1 VKLSLSSRLILFLSS
16 FLALA
21 GCSSM
26 SNQTVGTTAP
36 NITAQPANATVNV
49 GQPAS
54 FSVGAAGTAPLN
66 YQWRKNSANISGA
79 TSSSYTTPATT
90 SADDGAKFDVVVSNS
105 AGSMTSGTA
114 MLTVSAAGVTLK
126 SIAVTP
132 ASPSIVAGNTQQF
145 TATGTYSDNS
155 TKNITTSVTW
165 KSSNTAFATIGAATG
180 LATGVAPGTT
190 QITATQGSV
199 VSANDPLTVTAAGVT
214 LKAIAV
220 TPASPSIVAGNTQQ
234 FTATGTYSDN
244 STKNITTSVTWKS
257 SNTGFATIGAATGL
271 ATGVAAGTTGITATQ
286 GSVVSPNNPLTVTAA
301 VVTLKTIAV
310 TPASPSIG
318 IGNTLQFT
326 ATGTYSDNS
335 TKNIT
340 SNVTWA
346 SSNTLF
352 ATIGISSGLAAGV
365 AVGTTEITATLGSVV
380 SPNDALTVTLA
391 SSNAS
396 DVLTHHYDAM
406 RSGTNT
412 HELTLTTANVN
423 SGTFGKVAEFTVD
436 GQIDGQILYLNQV
449 AIPSVGNKN
458 VLYFATENDSVYAVD
473 ADSISGAAAT
483 VLWKTRT
490 LPAGDVPLSSN
501 DAGCGY
507 INPVGIMSTPVID
520 RSRNAIY
527 VVASSKNSSGSVF
540 HRLHALNLATGAE
553 LFGGPT
559 TITATFPGTGG
570 NSTGGTVTFL
580 AKAQQE
586 RAALLESNGTIYTSW
601 SGYDGDCGNYSA
613 WVISF
618 SADNLANTG
627 AIDLVPNTRGAG
639 IWLGGGGP
647 AADSAGNVYF
657 PTGNAFGGN
666 TPGISN
672 DYGDTFVKLGAGVP
686 LTVADY
692 FAPMNSINND
702 INDADMGSAAALLL
716 PDLTDSGSVT
726 RHLAVVA
733 GKDGMM
739 FVVDRDNMG
748 QYSAI
753 ANNVYQV
760 FASNGHENFSSP
772 IHFDGRVYIGPSGM
786 PLQAFTVTQAKL
798 SGSPT
803 SQTAFVF
810 GSNGTVP
817 SASANGTSNG
827 IVWTLNR
834 ESRTFFAY
842 DASDLTKIL
851 YTSGQAAGGRDDF
864 SNVGGHFITP
874 MVANGRVYF
883 GTATT
888 VAVYGLLP

>member
-1 VKLSLSSRLILFLSS
+1 MKRFRVSLPATLAAFLLLMGGCASTSSNSDPGGSAPRI
-16 FLALA
+16 
-21 GCSSM
+21 
-26 SNQTVGTTAP
+26 TV
-36 NITAQPANATVNV
+36 QPANATVSV
-49 GQPAS
+49 GQMAT
-54 FSVGAAGTAPLN
+54 FSVTAAGTAPLS
-66 YQWRKNSANISGA
+66 YQWQKNKANISGA
-79 TSSSYTTPATT
+79 TAASYTTPATT
-90 SADDGAKFDVVVSNS
+90 SGDNGAKFDVVVSNS

-114 MLTVSAAGVTLK
+114 MLTVNPAGVTLK

-132 ASPSIVAGNTQQF
+132 MSPSIVAGNTQQF

-165 KSSNTAFATIGAATG
+165 KSSNTAFATIG
-180 LATGVAPGTT
+180 
-190 QITATQGSV
+190 TAS
-199 VSANDPLTVTAAGVT
+199 
-214 LKAIAV
+214 
-220 TPASPSIVAGNTQQ
+220 
-234 FTATGTYSDN
+234 
-244 STKNITTSVTWKS
+244 
-257 SNTGFATIGAATGL
+257 GL
-271 ATGVAAGTTGITATQ
+271 ATGVAAGTTEITATQ
-286 GSVVSPNNPLTVTAA
+286 GSVVSPNDPLTVTAA
-301 VVTLKTIAV
+301 TVTLKSIAV
-310 TPASPSIG
+310 TPASPNLG

-326 ATGTYSDNS
+326 ATGKYSDNS

-340 SNVTWA
+340 SSVTWA

-396 DVLTHHYDAM
+396 DVVTHHYDAM

-412 HELTLTTANVN
+412 HELTLTPANVN
-423 SGTFGKVAEFTVD
+423 STGFGKVAEFAVD

-449 AIPSVGNKN
+449 AIPGVGNKN

-527 VVASSKNSSGSVF
+527 TVASSKNSSGTVT

-559 TITATFPGTGG
+559 PITATFPGTGG
-570 NSTGGTVTFL
+570 NSNGTTVTFL
-580 AKAQQE
+580 SKAQQE
-586 RAALLESNGTIYTSW
+586 RAALLESNGRIYTAW
-601 SGYDGDCGNYSA
+601 SGYDGDCGKYSA

-618 SADNLANTG
+618 SAASLAQTG
-627 AIDLVPNTRGAG
+627 AIDLVPSTSGAG
-639 IWLGGGGP
+639 IWLGGGGL
-647 AADSAGNVYF
+647 AADSAGNVFF

-666 TPGISN
+666 TPGIKN
-672 DYGDTFVKLGAGVP
+672 DYGDTFVKLGPNVP

-692 FAPMNSINND
+692 FAPSIAISDDNLD
-702 INDADMGSAAALLL
+702 EDLGSAAALLL
-716 PDLTDSGSVT
+716 PDLADSGGTT
-726 RHLAVVA
+726 RHLAFVA
-733 GKDGMM
+733 GKDQQMY
-739 FVVDRDNMG
+739 VVDRDNMG

-753 ANNVYQV
+753 TDNVYQE
-760 FASNGHENFSSP
+760 FAKDGHENFSSP
-772 IHFDGRVYIGPSGM
+772 IYFNGRVYVGPSGM
-786 PLQAFTVTQAKL
+786 ALRAFTVTQAKL
-798 SGSPT
+798 SASPT
-803 SQTAFVF
+803 SQTAFTF

-827 IVWTLNR
+827 IVWTLDR

-842 DASDLTKIL
+842 DATDLTKIL
-851 YTSGQAAGGRDDF
+851 YTSDQAAGGRDNF

>member
-1 VKLSLSSRLILFLSS
+1 MKRFRVSLPATLAAFLLLMGGCASTSSNSDPGGSAPRI
-16 FLALA
+16 
-21 GCSSM
+21 
-26 SNQTVGTTAP
+26 TV
-36 NITAQPANATVNV
+36 QPANATVSV
-49 GQPAS
+49 GQMAT
-54 FSVGAAGTAPLN
+54 FSVTATGTAPLS
-66 YQWRKNSANISGA
+66 YQWQKNKANISGA
-79 TSSSYTTPATT
+79 TAASYTTPATT
-90 SADDGAKFDVVVSNS
+90 SGDNGAKFDVVVSNS
-105 AGSMTSGTA
+105 AGSMNSGTA
-114 MLTVSAAGVTLK
+114 MLTVNPAGVTLK

-132 ASPSIVAGNTQQF
+132 MSPSIVAGNTQQF

-165 KSSNTAFATIGAATG
+165 KSSNTAFATIG
-180 LATGVAPGTT
+180 
-190 QITATQGSV
+190 TAS
-199 VSANDPLTVTAAGVT
+199 
-214 LKAIAV
+214 
-220 TPASPSIVAGNTQQ
+220 
-234 FTATGTYSDN
+234 
-244 STKNITTSVTWKS
+244 
-257 SNTGFATIGAATGL
+257 GL
-271 ATGVAAGTTGITATQ
+271 ATGVAAGTTEITATQ
-286 GSVVSPNNPLTVTAA
+286 GSVVSPNDSLTVTAA
-301 VVTLKTIAV
+301 TVTLKSIAV
-310 TPASPSIG
+310 TPASPNLG

-326 ATGTYSDNS
+326 ATGKYSDNS

-340 SNVTWA
+340 SSVTWA

-396 DVLTHHYDAM
+396 DVVTHHYDAM

-412 HELTLTTANVN
+412 HELTLTPANVN
-423 SGTFGKVAEFTVD
+423 SAAFGKVAEFAVD

-449 AIPSVGNKN
+449 AIPGVGNKN

-527 VVASSKNSSGSVF
+527 AVASSKNSSGTVT

-559 TITATFPGTGG
+559 PITATFPGTGG
-570 NSTGGTVTFL
+570 NSNGTTVTFL
-580 AKAQQE
+580 SKAQQE
-586 RAALLESNGTIYTSW
+586 RAALLESNGKIYTAW
-601 SGYDGDCGNYSA
+601 SGYDGDCGKYSA

-618 SADNLANTG
+618 SAASLAQTG
-627 AIDLVPNTRGAG
+627 AIDLVPSTSGAG
-639 IWLGGGGP
+639 IWLGGGGL
-647 AADSAGNVYF
+647 AADSAGNVFF

-666 TPGISN
+666 TPGIKN
-672 DYGDTFVKLGAGVP
+672 DYGDTFVKLGPNVP

-692 FAPMNSINND
+692 FAPSIAISDDNLD
-702 INDADMGSAAALLL
+702 EDLGSAAALLL
-716 PDLTDSGSVT
+716 PDLADSGGTT
-726 RHLAVVA
+726 RHLAFVA
-733 GKDGMM
+733 GKDQQMY
-739 FVVDRDNMG
+739 VVDRDNMG

-753 ANNVYQV
+753 TDNVYQE
-760 FASNGHENFSSP
+760 FAKDGHENFSSP
-772 IHFDGRVYIGPSGM
+772 IYFNGRVYVGPSGM
-786 PLQAFTVTQAKL
+786 ALRAFTVSLAKL
-798 SGSPT
+798 STSPT
-803 SQTAFVF
+803 SQTAFTF

-827 IVWTLNR
+827 IVWTLDR

-842 DASDLTKIL
+842 DATDLTKIL
-851 YTSGQAAGGRDDF
+851 YTSDQAAGGRDNF

>member
-1 VKLSLSSRLILFLSS
+1 MKRFRVSLPATLAAFLLLMGGCASTSSNSDPGGSAPRI
-16 FLALA
+16 
-21 GCSSM
+21 
-26 SNQTVGTTAP
+26 TV
-36 NITAQPANATVNV
+36 QPANATVSV
-49 GQPAS
+49 GQMAT
-54 FSVGAAGTAPLN
+54 FSVTAAGTAPLS
-66 YQWRKNSANISGA
+66 YQWQKNKANISGA
-79 TSSSYTTPATT
+79 TAASYTTPATT
-90 SADDGAKFDVVVSNS
+90 SGDNGAKFDVVVSNS

-114 MLTVSAAGVTLK
+114 MLTVNPAGVTLK

-132 ASPSIVAGNTQQF
+132 MSPSIVAGNTQQF

-165 KSSNTAFATIGAATG
+165 KSSNTAFATIG
-180 LATGVAPGTT
+180 
-190 QITATQGSV
+190 TAS
-199 VSANDPLTVTAAGVT
+199 
-214 LKAIAV
+214 
-220 TPASPSIVAGNTQQ
+220 
-234 FTATGTYSDN
+234 
-244 STKNITTSVTWKS
+244 
-257 SNTGFATIGAATGL
+257 GL
-271 ATGVAAGTTGITATQ
+271 ATGVAAGTTEITATQ
-286 GSVVSPNNPLTVTAA
+286 GSVVSPNDPLTVTAA
-301 VVTLKTIAV
+301 TVTLKSIAV
-310 TPASPSIG
+310 TPASPNLG

-326 ATGTYSDNS
+326 ATGKYSDNS

-340 SNVTWA
+340 SSVTWA

-380 SPNDALTVTLA
+380 SPNDALTVTLT

-396 DVLTHHYDAM
+396 DVVTHHYDAM
-406 RSGTNT
+406 RSGTNS
-412 HELTLTTANVN
+412 HEQTLTPANVN
-423 SGTFGKVAEFTVD
+423 STTFGKVAEFSVD

-527 VVASSKNSSGSVF
+527 TVASSKNSSGTVT

-559 TITATFPGTGG
+559 PITATFPGTGG
-570 NSTGGTVTFL
+570 NSNGTTVTFL
-580 AKAQQE
+580 SKAQQE
-586 RAALLESNGTIYTSW
+586 RAALLESNGRIYTAW
-601 SGYDGDCGNYSA
+601 SGYDGDCGKYSA

-618 SADNLANTG
+618 SAASLAQTG
-627 AIDLVPNTRGAG
+627 AIDLVPSTSGAG
-639 IWLGGGGP
+639 IWLGGGGL
-647 AADSAGNVYF
+647 AADSAGNVFF

-666 TPGISN
+666 TPGIKN
-672 DYGDTFVKLGAGVP
+672 DYGDTFVKLGPNVP

-692 FAPMNSINND
+692 FAPSIAISDDNLD
-702 INDADMGSAAALLL
+702 EDLGSAAALLL
-716 PDLTDSGSVT
+716 PDLADSGGTT
-726 RHLAVVA
+726 RHLAFVA
-733 GKDGMM
+733 GKDQQMY
-739 FVVDRDNMG
+739 VVDRDNMG

-753 ANNVYQV
+753 TDNVYQE
-760 FASNGHENFSSP
+760 FAKDGHENFSSP
-772 IHFDGRVYIGPSGM
+772 IYFNGRVYVGPSGM
-786 PLQAFTVTQAKL
+786 ALRAFTVSLAKL
-798 SGSPT
+798 SASPT
-803 SQTAFVF
+803 SQTAFTF

-827 IVWTLNR
+827 IVWALDR

-842 DASDLTKIL
+842 DATDLTKIL
-851 YTSGQAAGGRDDF
+851 YTSDQAAGGRDNF

>member
-1 VKLSLSSRLILFLSS
+1 
-16 FLALA
+16 
-21 GCSSM
+21 M
-26 SNQTVGTTAP
+26 
-36 NITAQPANATVNV
+36 AT
-49 GQPAS
+49 
-54 FSVGAAGTAPLN
+54 FSVTAAGTAPLS
-66 YQWRKNSANISGA
+66 YQWQKNKANISGA
-79 TSSSYTTPATT
+79 TAASYTTPATT
-90 SADDGAKFDVVVSNS
+90 SGDNGAKFDVVVSNS

-114 MLTVSAAGVTLK
+114 MLTVNPAGVTLK

-132 ASPSIVAGNTQQF
+132 MSPSIVAGNTQQF

-165 KSSNTAFATIGAATG
+165 KSSNTAFATIG
-180 LATGVAPGTT
+180 
-190 QITATQGSV
+190 TAS
-199 VSANDPLTVTAAGVT
+199 
-214 LKAIAV
+214 
-220 TPASPSIVAGNTQQ
+220 
-234 FTATGTYSDN
+234 
-244 STKNITTSVTWKS
+244 
-257 SNTGFATIGAATGL
+257 GL
-271 ATGVAAGTTGITATQ
+271 ATGVAAGTTEITATQ
-286 GSVVSPNNPLTVTAA
+286 GSVVSPNDPLTVTAA
-301 VVTLKTIAV
+301 TVTLKSIAV
-310 TPASPSIG
+310 TPASPNLG

-326 ATGTYSDNS
+326 ATGKYSDNS

-340 SNVTWA
+340 SSVTWA

-380 SPNDALTVTLA
+380 SPNDALTVTLT

-396 DVLTHHYDAM
+396 DVVTHHYDAM
-406 RSGTNT
+406 RSGTNS
-412 HELTLTTANVN
+412 HEQTLTPANVN
-423 SGTFGKVAEFTVD
+423 STTFGKVAEFSVD

-527 VVASSKNSSGSVF
+527 TVASSKNSSGTVT

-559 TITATFPGTGG
+559 PITATFPGTGG
-570 NSTGGTVTFL
+570 NSNGTTVTFL
-580 AKAQQE
+580 SKAQQE
-586 RAALLESNGTIYTSW
+586 RAALLESNGRIYTAW
-601 SGYDGDCGNYSA
+601 SGYDGDCGKYSA

-618 SADNLANTG
+618 SAASLAQTG
-627 AIDLVPNTRGAG
+627 AIDLVPSTSGAG
-639 IWLGGGGP
+639 IWLGGGGL
-647 AADSAGNVYF
+647 AADSAGNVFF

-666 TPGISN
+666 TPGIKN
-672 DYGDTFVKLGAGVP
+672 DYGDTFVKLGPNVP

-692 FAPMNSINND
+692 FAPSIAISDDNLD
-702 INDADMGSAAALLL
+702 EDLGSAAALLL
-716 PDLTDSGSVT
+716 PDLADSGGTT
-726 RHLAVVA
+726 RHLAFVA
-733 GKDGMM
+733 GKDQQMY
-739 FVVDRDNMG
+739 VVDRDNMG

-753 ANNVYQV
+753 TDNVYQE
-760 FASNGHENFSSP
+760 FAKDGHENFSSP
-772 IHFDGRVYIGPSGM
+772 IYFNGRVYVGPSGM
-786 PLQAFTVTQAKL
+786 ALRAFTVSLAKL
-798 SGSPT
+798 SASPT
-803 SQTAFVF
+803 SQTAFTF

-827 IVWTLNR
+827 IVWALDR

-842 DASDLTKIL
+842 DATDLTKIL
-851 YTSGQAAGGRDDF
+851 YTSDQAAGGRDNF

>member
-1 VKLSLSSRLILFLSS
+1 VNRSTSSRLILFLVS

-36 NITAQPANATVNV
+36 SITAQPANATVSL
-49 GQPAS
+49 GQPAN
-54 FSVGAAGTAPLN
+54 FSVAATGTSPLT
-66 YQWRKNSANISGA
+66 YQWRKNSANVSGA
-79 TSSSYTTPATT
+79 TAASYTTPATT
-90 SADDGAKFDVVVSNS
+90 SADNGAKFDVVVSNS
-105 AGSMTSGTA
+105 AGSTTSGTA
-114 MLTVSAAGVTLK
+114 MLTVNPAGVTLK

-132 ASPSIVAGNTQQF
+132 PSPSIVAGNTQQF

-155 TKNITTSVTW
+155 TKSITTSVAW
-165 KSSNTAFATIGAATG
+165 KSSNTAFAAIGG
-180 LATGVAPGTT
+180 
-190 QITATQGSV
+190 
-199 VSANDPLTVTAAGVT
+199 
-214 LKAIAV
+214 
-220 TPASPSIVAGNTQQ
+220 
-234 FTATGTYSDN
+234 
-244 STKNITTSVTWKS
+244 
-257 SNTGFATIGAATGL
+257 ATGL
-271 ATGVAAGTTGITATQ
+271 ATGVAAGTTQITATQ
-286 GSVVSPNNPLTVTAA
+286 GSIVSPNDPLSVTAA
-301 VVTLKTIAV
+301 VVTLKSIAV
-310 TPASPSIG
+310 TPASPNVG

-340 SNVTWA
+340 SSVAWS
-346 SSNTLF
+346 SSNTPF
-352 ATIGISSGLAAGV
+352 ATIGISSGLATGV

-380 SPNDALTVTLA
+380 SPNDALAVTLA

-396 DVLTHHYDAM
+396 DVVTHHYDAM

-412 HELTLTTANVN
+412 HELTLTPVNVN
-423 SGTFGKVAEFTVD
+423 STTFGKVAEFAVD

-449 AIPSVGNKN
+449 AFPGVGNKN

-527 VVASSKNSSGSVF
+527 VVASSKNSSGTVA
-540 HRLHALNLATGAE
+540 HRLHALNLATGTE

-570 NSTGGTVTFL
+570 NSNGTTVTFL
-580 AKAQQE
+580 SKAQQE
-586 RAALLESNGTIYTSW
+586 RAALLESNGRIYTAW

-618 SADNLANTG
+618 SADSLAQTG
-627 AIDLVPNTRGAG
+627 AIDLVPSTSGAG
-639 IWLGGGGP
+639 IWLGGGGL
-647 AADSAGNVYF
+647 AADPAGNVYF

-666 TPGISN
+666 TPGIKN

-686 LTVADY
+686 PTVADY
-692 FAPMNSINND
+692 FAPSIAISDDNLD
-702 INDADMGSAAALLL
+702 EDLGSAAALLL
-716 PDLTDSGSVT
+716 PDVVDSGGTT
-726 RHLAVVA
+726 RHLAFVA
-733 GKDGMM
+733 GKDQQMY
-739 FVVDRDNMG
+739 VVDRDNMG

-753 ANNVYQV
+753 ADNVYQK
-760 FASNGHENFSSP
+760 FGKDGHENFSSP
-772 IHFDGRVYIGPSGM
+772 IYFNGRVYVGPSGM
-786 PLQAFTVTQAKL
+786 ALRAFTVSLAKL
-798 SGSPT
+798 SASPT
-803 SQTAFVF
+803 SQTAFTF

-827 IVWTLNR
+827 IVWTLDR

-842 DASDLTKIL
+842 EATDLTKIL
-851 YTSGQAAGGRDDF
+851 YTSDQAAGGRDNF